1 MSGVARGTVAE
12 SSYQQCCEF
21 CGAPSRPVAAL
32 VRTVANAYK
41 ALGEAQDALEAQGKL
56 IKDLRA
62 AARPSPS
69 EKVLAARAALD
80 LLTARERQI
89 LVLISQGHSNRSVAR
104 ELGISEK
111 TVKNHLSALFTKAGV
126 SDRTQAVVLGIR
138 SGIVSLDEPC
148 GDVPPAAGP
157 RAGLP
162 ADSGSR

>member
-1 MSGVARGTVAE
+1 M
-12 SSYQQCCEF
+12 
-21 CGAPSRPVAAL
+21 AAL